1 MTPQERSLLENF
13 IAQLVQVRS
22 VNKDPEAERLIARA
36 VEQQPDATYLVVQR
50 ALLLGQA
57 LEQAKTRIA
66 ELEEAGRG
74 QGFLDPNASGWGN
87 PSGPSSGVAG
97 RGQVAPQAGYAS
109 GAGNAG
115 PAGPNYGTA
124 APGFGPAYGGGA
136 SGGGPTVGGA
146 PGFGA
151 PAYGGPPVYPAY
163 GAPPVGGGFSSFL
176 GQAAATAAGVAGGEF
191 LFQGIENLFGH
202 HGGGFAGGGPA
213 GSGFGGGFGGGG
225 FEAVP
230 TEDVTI
236 NNYYAPEEVIVENDF
251 NGSPPEDEPDATFT
265 SDDLS
270 DDQDFV

>member
-1 MTPQERSLLENF
+1 MTPQERSLLESF
-13 IAQLVQVRS
+13 LAQLVQVRS

-36 VEQQPDATYLVVQR
+36 VEQQPDATYLLVQR

-66 ELEEAGRG
+66 ELEETGRG
-74 QGFLDPNASGWGN
+74 QGFLDPNASGWAS
-87 PSGPSSGVAG
+87 PSGPSSGAAG
-97 RGQVAPQAGYAS
+97 RAGYAPAPGNS
-109 GAGNAG
+109 G
-115 PAGPNYGTA
+115 PSYGTG
-124 APGFGPAYGGGA
+124 APGFGPAYGGGT
-136 SGGGPTVGGA
+136 SGGGPAIGGA
-146 PGFGA
+146 PGYGA
-151 PAYGGPPVYPAY
+151 PTYGATPVYPAY

-202 HGGGFAGGGPA
+202 HGGGFAGGGLA
-213 GSGFGGGFGGGG
+213 GSGFGGGGL
-225 FEAVP
+225 EAVP

-251 NGSPPEDEPDATFT
+251 NGSPPEDDPDATFT